1 MKKTK
6 RTIMTAT
13 LLSTAVMLQ
22 NGLGATS
29 GQTEADAVDSRDTFI
44 SDPDMVAQP
53 KYGVYEAID
62 RKPKVTTEVSD
73 IALPDETERPVIS
86 EMAALYGPPSAFVGK
101 GNLVSVNDDD
111 KTLNIAD
118 YIALKYAVIEGLDG
132 YTTVDIGD
140 LDNDRELTSNDVRI
154 FERYLFGISPSIT
167 EPKYQTKY
175 GAPPV
180 TDDPLDKPVTTTL
193 EEIIPQPAYGA
204 PVVEPSEEPV
214 SVTTLDEMVPQPE
227 YGIPYIEDEPAKNEV
242 TTVAE
247 EPEYGPEPIQVVYGP
262 PSFFMDDDK

>member
-6 RTIMTAT
+6 RTIMTAA

-22 NGLGATS
+22 NGLNATS

-62 RKPKVTTEVSD
+62 RKPKVTTEAVTSLVEVID
-73 IALPDETERPVIS
+73 PDVLDKMYEEV
-86 EMAALYGPPSAFVGK
+86 LYGPPSAFVGK
-101 GNLVSVNDDD
+101 GNLVSINRD

-118 YIALKYAVIEGLDG
+118 YIALKSAILEKWDDLS
-132 YTTVDIGD
+132 TLDIGD
-140 LDNDRELTSNDVRI
+140 LDDDRELTSNDVRI

-167 EPKYQTKY
+167 EPNYQTKY

-180 TDDPLDKPVTTTL
+180 TDDPLDEPVTTTL

-214 SVTTLDEMVPQPE
+214 PVTTLDEMVPQPE
-227 YGIPYIEDEPAKNEV
+227 YGIPYIEDEPAQSAV
-242 TTVAE
+242 TTVKE
-247 EPEYGPEPIQVVYGP
+247 EPEYDPEPIQVVYGP
-262 PSFFMDDDK
+262 PSFFMDEDK